1 MLWNSIVKNSK
12 KSIKIVAI
20 TTWSKDIILCLIAIK
35 TITPTNKILRINYGF
50 KDLKVDIQTNNVS
63 ISISLGFQNSVK
75 TVCLLV

>member
-1 MLWNSIVKNSK
+1 M
-12 KSIKIVAI
+12 AI